1 MICYNVDRIG
11 EVSAMIDFENGIQ
24 PYPAELIET
33 AVGLVITTDEEG
45 SVGTVKPVVQST
57 EQLAVGGAA
66 VGTGGLAGLEWLK
79 TQAEN
84 NQTAVIDGLTKA
96 QEQLSVVLLVA
107 VLASIWYLA
116 WKRGEAS
123 FLGIR

>member
-1 MICYNVDRIG
+1 
-11 EVSAMIDFENGIQ
+11 MIDFENGIQ